1 MAIDR
6 SRGTVAP
13 RRDRAGSAGKGAPRG
28 NQTTEAPV
36 LQLQRWAGNRAV
48 AGAIGRATTAPLPV
62 QRRGPQDDKRA
73 FVREVIDF
81 FTGASRFY
89 DTKAEVTQRRVQA
102 GRPPPAA
109 DATLREI
116 GRILPSWKTTYDGAR
131 QIVTTDLGNDATLT
145 TELRTGYESALV
157 SLRRLAADAPRV
169 NVILVAAPG
178 RDDDAF
184 IANATAYARTY
195 FARPPSGDTVVVVEG
210 IASLDALFSAVES
223 AQPERM
229 VRRVDIFAH
238 GTIQPSNQLKL
249 AGRWHTAD
257 QIEVALDAR
266 RLTSEH
272 IQSATR
278 VDARTTIEFHGCRL
292 GGGEGEAFLG
302 AAGRAIGGRRG
313 QAVTGYRERWFPR
326 RYQVNWRGH
335 AVTDTAADIYG
346 PQALP
351 ISRGR
356 GAARARVANRD
367 RFVRDFEAHALRMYD
382 QVVSGSL
389 EAKAFLTPQE
399 MAAGG
404 LSRDRK
410 IAVMRQMYDRNG
422 AWLLGFLNP
431 QHQVP
436 DLDPTRALPRDDYT
450 FTREHEAWERRTLTV
465 RSGP

>member
-1 MAIDR
+1 MTIER
-6 SRGTVAP
+6 TRGSPAP
-13 RRDRAGSAGKGAPRG
+13 RRGRAGSAGKVAPRG
-28 NQTTEAPV
+28 TPTTEAPA
-36 LQLQRWAGNRAV
+36 LQLQQLAGNRAV
-48 AGAIGRATTAPLPV
+48 AGAIGRVASAPLPV

-81 FTGASRFY
+81 FTGASHFY
-89 DTKAEVTQRRVQA
+89 ATKAEVIQQRVQA

-109 DATLREI
+109 EATLREI
-116 GRILPSWKTTYDGAR
+116 ARILPSWKTTYDGAR

-157 SLRRLAADAPRV
+157 SLHRLAADAPRV

-178 RDDDAF
+178 QDDDAF

-195 FARPPSGDTVVVVEG
+195 FTRPPPGDTVVVVEG
-210 IASLDALFSAVES
+210 VASLEALFSAVE
-223 AQPERM
+223 AAEPERM

-257 QIEVALDAR
+257 QIEAALDAR

-292 GGGEGEAFLG
+292 GGGDGETFLG
-302 AAGRAIGGRRG
+302 AAGRAIGGSRG

-351 ISRGR
+351 ISRGG
-356 GAARARVANRD
+356 GAARVRTANRD
-367 RFVRDFEAHALRMYD
+367 RFIRDFEAHTLRMYD

-399 MAAGG
+399 IAGGG

-410 IAVMRQMYDRNG
+410 IAVMREMYDRNG
-422 AWLLGFLNP
+422 AWLIGFLNP

-436 DLDPTRALPRDDYT
+436 DLDPTQALPRNDYT
-450 FTREHEAWERRTLTV
+450 FTREHDAWDHRTLTV